1 MSFNC
6 LSGIILRF
14 GFCHHW
20 ALFVIEICFGE
31 AITRRIF
38 WKRRENFIS
47 NGLSLCRWFN
57 SMCTQWRCFA
67 SPVLF
72 WLFESKFYMYANMD
86 DVLFYNHPCSAVS
99 RILKTMNLLQILTK
113 SSRLLWPPT
122 SSQRQL
128 GGQLLSSYKKIG
140 SVLCELWWQWLFF
153 VHVVTIVRNAQTTV
167 ASSFGLHFRCV
178 WFIGPIATASQL

>member
-1 MSFNC
+1 MVDFIYDFIQL
-6 LSGIILRF
+6 LSGIILRI

-31 AITRRIF
+31 AITRKDNLEEERKFIF
-38 WKRRENFIS
+38 

-86 DVLFYNHPCSAVS
+86 GVLFYNHPCSAVS

-113 SSRLLWPPT
+113 SSRLLWLPILHHKG
-122 SSQRQL
+122 SSDASCSLERM
-128 GGQLLSSYKKIG
+128 
-140 SVLCELWWQWLFF
+140 WWQWLFF

-178 WFIGPIATASQL
+178 WFFGPMATAIQL